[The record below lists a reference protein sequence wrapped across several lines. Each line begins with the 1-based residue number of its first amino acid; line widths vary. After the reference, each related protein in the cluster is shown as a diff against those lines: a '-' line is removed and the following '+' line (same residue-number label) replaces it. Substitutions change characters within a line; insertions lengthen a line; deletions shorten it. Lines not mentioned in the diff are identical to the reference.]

1 MNDLVFVM
9 CNLKL
14 NNNQVKKQV
23 DDFGVEDDLLS
34 YNDWIT
40 EEEKHSNIDLLG
52 VNKKL
57 LKLYM
62 NFYLNH
68 VF

>member
-1 MNDLVFVM
+1 M

-14 NNNQVKKQV
+14 NNNQVKKQA
-23 DDFGVEDDLLS
+23 DDFGVEDDLSS
-34 YNDWIT
+34 YNHWIT
-40 EEEKHSNIDLLG
+40 EGEKHSNIDLLG
-52 VNKKL
+52 VNEKL

>member
-9 CNLKL
+9 CNMKL
-14 NNNQVKKQV
+14 NNNQVKKQA
-23 DDFGVEDDLLS
+23 DDFGVEDDLSS
-34 YNDWIT
+34 YNHWIT
-40 EEEKHSNIDLLG
+40 EGEKHSNIDLLG
-52 VNKKL
+52 VNEKL

>member
-1 MNDLVFVM
+1 MDDLVFVM

>member
-1 MNDLVFVM
+1 
-9 CNLKL
+9 L

>member
-23 DDFGVEDDLLS
+23 DDFGVEDDLSS
-34 YNDWIT
+34 YND
-40 EEEKHSNIDLLG
+40 
-52 VNKKL
+52 
-57 LKLYM
+57 
-62 NFYLNH
+62 
-68 VF
+68 

>member
-23 DDFGVEDDLLS
+23 DDFGVEDDLSS
-34 YNDWIT
+34 YDDWIT
-40 EEEKHSNIDLLG
+40 EGEKHSNIDLLG
-52 VNKKL
+52 ANEKL
-57 LKLYM
+57 LKLCM

-68 VF
+68 IF